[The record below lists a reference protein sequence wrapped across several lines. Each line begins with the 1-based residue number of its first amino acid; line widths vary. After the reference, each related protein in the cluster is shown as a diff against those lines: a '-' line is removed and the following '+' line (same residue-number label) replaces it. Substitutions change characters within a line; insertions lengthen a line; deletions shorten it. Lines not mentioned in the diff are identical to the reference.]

1 MFFSKFRIFIF
12 LIFCFFFS
20 VINFSVINLV
30 ANNSLRIPKIA
41 TLDSNKLFAEIK
53 KDVILLQF
61 LANPTNQKFTNLI
74 KAEYE
79 MMQRIE
85 IFRDAMVD
93 FTNEIEIN
101 DFSARIQSL
110 KKQFYKRHL
119 YIVNDHIRGGK
130 FRISIKKKIF
140 GYIKKMIDR
149 EGYNILIDKSKVLYI
164 DEEFDLTKKLFK
176 NLQDKMLQQKN
187 LIVEEIKAK
196 EQENFE

>member
-1 MFFSKFRIFIF
+1 MFFSKVKIFIF
-12 LIFCFFFS
+12 LLFCFFFS
-20 VINFSVINLV
+20 VVNLV
-30 ANNSLRIPKIA
+30 ANNSLRIPKIV
-41 TLDSNKLFAEIK
+41 TLDSNKLFAKIK
-53 KDVILLQF
+53 KDVVLLQF
-61 LANPTNQKFTNLI
+61 LANPTNQTFTNLI
-74 KAEYE
+74 KREYE

-93 FTNEIEIN
+93 VTNEIEIN
-101 DFSARIQSL
+101 NFSARIQSL
-110 KKQFYKRHL
+110 KKQFYQRHL

-130 FRISIKKKIF
+130 YRISIKKKIF
-140 GYIKKMIDR
+140 RYIKKIIDR

-176 NLQDKMLQQKN
+176 SLKDKMLQHKN